1 MATAIVLAAIAIAVL
16 ACEAWSRARMR
27 REQPRPQPL
36 LALVALLT
44 SAGAGLALWTQP
56 TENGF
61 LAFVLVLPLQLLV
74 VLARFFRHHRRRG
87 RPASWR
93 RLVFGNGLLV
103 ALTFALLLLGGELWF
118 RFGRDTTDSIGYTK
132 VAQRWLQRHYRFNT
146 ATFRDDIEYAPAIA
160 TGKRRISFV
169 GDSFTAGHGIER
181 VQDRFADRLRAQH
194 PEWEVHVLAHNGAD
208 TVSETRLLELL
219 GSNGYQFDEVVLVYC
234 LNDAQDLLPQWTATM
249 AAAAARAAEGRPALF
264 DSSWLLDTVYH
275 RLAIQSLPGIG
286 DYFSF
291 LAEAYRGEPWQ
302 QLRGRLQALQQVV
315 ERHGGRLSVVTW
327 PFLQRLGADY
337 PQAAAHAALAAHW
350 QQVGVPHLD
359 LLDVLRDEP
368 PHRLVVNA
376 VDPHPNEFASELAAA
391 AIDRWLQPLLAARPR
406 R

>member
-1 MATAIVLAAIAIAVL
+1 MATAVVLGAL
-16 ACEAWSRARMR
+16 AMALLGCEVWSRVRMR
-27 REQPRPQPL
+27 RDQPRPQPL
-36 LALVALLT
+36 RAALALLALLGL
-44 SAGAGLALWTQP
+44 GAALWTQP
-56 TENGF
+56 SENGF
-61 LAFVLVLPLQLLV
+61 LAVVLVLPLQLLV

-93 RLVFGNGLLV
+93 RLLFGNALLM

-146 ATFRDDIEYAPAIA
+146 ATFRDDVEYAPAIA
-160 TGKRRISFV
+160 AGKRRISFV

-181 VQDRFADRLRAQH
+181 VQDRFAGRLRARQ

-208 TVSETRLLELL
+208 TVSETKLLELL

-234 LNDAQDLLPQWTATM
+234 LNDVQDLLPHWTATL
-249 AAAAARAAEGRPALF
+249 AAAASTAAQRPALF
-264 DSSWLLDTVYH
+264 DSSWLLDTIYYRV
-275 RLAIQSLPGIG
+275 AIQTLPGIG

-291 LAEAYRGEPWQ
+291 LGEAYRGEPWQ
-302 QLRGRLQALQQVV
+302 QQQQRLQALQQVV
-315 ERHGGRLSVVTW
+315 ERHGGRLTVVTW

-337 PQAAAHAALAAHW
+337 PQAAAHTALAEFW
-350 QQVGVPHLD
+350 QRQGVPHLD
-359 LLDVLRDEP
+359 LLPLLRDERP
-368 PHRLVVNA
+368 ATLVVNA
-376 VDPHPNEFASELAAA
+376 ADAHPNAHASELAAA
-391 AIDRWLQPLLAARPR
+391 AIERWLGPLLAARPR